1 MLKLRNQQQVDDDGS
16 SQYNDTMDSRDSSTA
31 GTAYGSFR
39 FGDSLKV
46 SRDRTDTTIETTNQT
61 TESNQVVESNTKK
74 NTTTIQS
81 SGSSRKDTYG
91 SFQFDDTLKS
101 KDISLVSK
109 LRDLVERMDFMEK
122 SVMVRL
128 DRIENRLKRLE
139 DGEDDD
145 EEEKEENNNEDD
157 AVFDE
162 KERIEVL
169 KKEIKKKLK
178 NKKKRK
184 KKKKSL
190 RRNKIRVSST
200 VRASR
205 KIQSSD
211 PETHLHAKA
220 GDEFQVLRIHKDEG
234 KLFVMNKR
242 TWKKGL
248 IPHEESLEL
257 II

>member
-74 NTTTIQS
+74 NTTIQS

-139 DGEDDD
+139 DGEDEE